1 MDLLLDTKPNGSKDL
16 VFENGKCPVVQ
27 ERASVVAQRL
37 LIRLRTF
44 YQEWFMNVEYG
55 VPYLE
60 RILGQKVKKTTVD
73 AIIQEHIYKERGVA
87 EIVEFNSTMVNRNYS
102 CRFRVRTDQGDTTA
116 ELTI

>member
-1 MDLLLDTKPNGSKDL
+1 MDLRMDGDKDL
-16 VFENGKCPVVQ
+16 LFINGACPVVS
-27 ERASVVAQRL
+27 ERAEVVAQRL
-37 LIRLRTF
+37 TIRLRTF